1 MPSISF
7 CRRSRV
13 VAETASSSSGI
24 RLSRMRSI
32 EPLPAPE
39 VPVTTTTG
47 EWSLAPEE
55 ANELGPLP
63 VRETSDRLRLADP
76 CLGEE
81 ARCLYPP
88 ELGHRHEDVE
98 DLRRGDVLRRLP
110 EDLLDVCLPVLQVP
124 LQLRPLDAD
133 VVRALQR
140 LHALVA
146 GPGRRLGLSLHGGH
160 GAGY

>member
-7 CRRSRV
+7 WRRSRV

-47 EWSLAPEE
+47 EALAPEE

-76 CLGEE
+76 RLGEK
-81 ARCLYPP
+81 ACRLHAP

-98 DLRRGDVLRRLP
+98 DLGRGDVVRRLP
-110 EDLLDVCLPVLQVP
+110 EDLLDVCLAVLQVP

-133 VVRALQR
+133 VVCALQR